1 MITAFD
7 RSSLHGFTDDVVAH
21 LKAIEAKWGVS
32 FSYQGCNYDISGKN
46 AILKIQAAI
55 VGNGGVPLTRE
66 REDFRRFCASYGLTP
81 TDIDKQITYGGKRYI
96 IKGLSTRRHKFPIVA
111 TRLDNGETVMLTAT
125 GTKAALLREAPVQVN
140 PPAPMARP
148 AATVADILAEGEIQA
163 IEGAQE

>member
-1 MITAFD
+1 MITAFN
-7 RSSLHGFTDDVVAH
+7 RSNLHGFTQDVVAH

-32 FSYQGCNYDISGKN
+32 FSYQGCNFTAQNCLIKV
-46 AILKIQAAI
+46 QAAV

-66 REDFRRFCASYGLTP
+66 REDFRKYCAIYNLAP

-96 IKGLSTRRHKFPIVA
+96 IKGLSTRRSKYPVVA
-111 TRLDNGETVMLTAT
+111 TRLDTGETVMLTAT

-140 PPAPMARP
+140 QPERIVLTPGNDAAANLMAE
-148 AATVADILAEGEIQA
+148 AEIQA